1 MARVGAGAVTAD
13 VDARAAQFGL
23 MYAPDPSSH
32 KYSSIGGNI
41 SCNAGGLRAAKYGN
55 TRENVLALTAFLP
68 TARRLEC
75 GRPLKKFSVGPNL
88 RDLFIGS
95 EGTFGVVAE
104 AWLKLVPRPRARL
117 AVIAFPR
124 SDSEA
129 FDAVEKLMLSPLTP
143 SICEFMDAD
152 TLGCVRAKNPSA
164 EVDAPAGAAAL
175 LLEFDG
181 EPLQVR
187 ADAERPKGSW
197 RGAGRGRRATG
208 RRPRTFGK
216 SAAARRRRCICSPT
230 PR

>member
-1 MARVGAGAVTAD
+1 M
-13 VDARAAQFGL
+13 
-23 MYAPDPSSH
+23 
-32 KYSSIGGNI
+32 
-41 SCNAGGLRAAKYGN
+41 
-55 TRENVLALTAFLP
+55 
-68 TARRLEC
+68 
-75 GRPLKKFSVGPNL
+75 
-88 RDLFIGS
+88 
-95 EGTFGVVAE
+95 
-104 AWLKLVPRPRARL
+104 PRPRARL

-187 ADAERPKGSW
+187 ADAEEAERLLAGC
-197 RGAGRGRRATG
+197 GARAARNG
-208 RRPRTFGK
+208 AEAENFGK